1 MAAATESASSTF
13 SGLPASSVCWSCLY
27 TSLGRRWRCT
37 AGEKTLTPKTSALG
51 AVRSWTPRAD
61 PFGAHWA
68 AETLF
73 WRSRG
78 MARTL
83 TGHLGAPVV
92 RVDKAPRTAFRP
104 MAGDRPAGTTAPAGT
119 SSRGTTTPPPGETET
134 ALTRF
139 PDTGGPMRRTWLA
152 RALVMGVLAALLVP
166 SAALAQD
173 APKLPDVVT
182 DLNTT
187 WVVVAGVLVMFMQ
200 AGFLFLELGFT
211 RG

>member
-13 SGLPASSVCWSCLY
+13 SGLPASKVCWSCLY
-27 TSLGRRWRCT
+27 TCLGRRWRCT

-92 RVDKAPRTAFRP
+92 RVDKAPRGAFDPGRRTVP
-104 MAGDRPAGTTAPAGT
+104 PGQ
-119 SSRGTTTPPPGETET
+119 PPPPEVPPDGQRL
-134 ALTRF
+134 ATRRDRDC
-139 PDTGGPMRRTWLA
+139 PHSISRHR
-152 RALVMGVLAALLVP
+152 
-166 SAALAQD
+166 
-173 APKLPDVVT
+173 
-182 DLNTT
+182 
-187 WVVVAGVLVMFMQ
+187 
-200 AGFLFLELGFT
+200 
-211 RG
+211 